1 MHYYDVFFDFSIF
14 RLFRSDVDAISCL
27 LWYSVLFAL
36 VKCMPLVVSLYI
48 LVFLG
53 VHDSNGYYE
62 YSDALCHSSW
72 II

>member
-1 MHYYDVFFDFSIF
+1 MRYYDVFFDFSIF

-36 VKCMPLVVSLYI
+36 VECMPLVVSLYI

-62 YSDALCHSSW
+62 YFDALCHSSW

>member
-36 VKCMPLVVSLYI
+36 VKCMSLVVSLYI

>member
-36 VKCMPLVVSLYI
+36 VKCMSLVVSLYI

-53 VHDSNGYYE
+53 VHDSDGYYE

>member
-36 VKCMPLVVSLYI
+36 VKCMSLVVSLYS

-53 VHDSNGYYE
+53 VHDSDGYYE
-62 YSDALCHSSW
+62 YFDALCHSSW